1 MLITVFYIFI
11 LLRMGNARINH
22 PSPLLTII
30 NREREYGL
38 MGSNPINILR
48 EYLSIR
54 REHWLGREQIE
65 SLQQRRYMA
74 ITDAARLL
82 PYYRKRFESC
92 GDSSSKDL
100 EMGGFPILPKDD
112 VRASPNDFIN
122 PSFPRENLFE
132 MQTSGSTGTPLGIIC
147 DEQSFEH
154 RHAIGLLL
162 AQDFRRSPRD
172 LLVEIS
178 RKSDSF
184 TPFAVPGLFRKKHLS
199 IFQDESELFN
209 SVRKLGPDSLG
220 WYPSMAQTLA
230 MMNDSQGRP
239 VRLKSVFSGGEVL
252 SPRVRA
258 SIEDSFSCRVYE
270 QYASVEFS
278 ALAWECPEEHRLH
291 VNDSSFLLEVIDS
304 RGKATKSAIGDL
316 AVTCFFNR
324 AMPLV
329 RYMIGDRAKWG
340 RECSCGRGTR
350 VLDSISGRSDDFIVL
365 PSGKRRSAF
374 AFNLLY
380 YGEKVGGIWKYQ
392 IVQEQDDL
400 LVFRYVPEG
409 SGLTD
414 AGRDDLR
421 KRICK
426 ACLHERVD
434 IEFEEVSSI
443 PREKSGK
450 LRKIISKPAHRLRT
464 GNAVE

>member
-1 MLITVFYIFI
+1 
-11 LLRMGNARINH
+11 
-22 PSPLLTII
+22 
-30 NREREYGL
+30 
-38 MGSNPINILR
+38 MGSNPINVLR
-48 EYLSIR
+48 DYLGLR

-65 SLQQRRYMA
+65 SIQQRRYEA
-74 ITDAARLL
+74 ITDTARLL
-82 PYYRKRFESC
+82 PYYRRRFESC
-92 GDSSSKDL
+92 GDSPSKDL

-112 VRASPNDFIN
+112 VRMSPNDFIN
-122 PSFPRENLFE
+122 PSIPRKKLFE
-132 MQTSGSTGTPLGIIC
+132 MQTSGSTGTPLGVVC
-147 DEQSFEH
+147 DQQTFEH

-184 TPFAVPGLFRKKHLS
+184 APFAVPGLFRKKHLS
-199 IFQDESELFN
+199 IFLEESELFR
-209 SVRKLGPDSLG
+209 SVRRLGPDSLG

-230 MMNDSQGRP
+230 RINDSLGRP
-239 VRLKSVFSGGEVL
+239 VRLKSVFCGGEAL
-252 SPRVRA
+252 SARVRA
-258 SIEDSFSCRVYE
+258 SIEESFSCRVYE

-291 VNDSSFLLEVIDS
+291 VNDSSFLIEVIDG
-304 RGKATKSAIGDL
+304 RGKPIKSGTGDL

-365 PSGKRRSAF
+365 PSGKHRSAF

-380 YGEKVGGIWKYQ
+380 YGEKIEGIWKYQ
-392 IVQEQDDL
+392 IVQEREDL

-409 SGLTD
+409 RGLSG
-414 AGRDDLR
+414 AGCADLR
-421 KRICK
+421 KRISK
-426 ACLHERVD
+426 ACLYENVKL
-434 IEFEEVSSI
+434 EFEAADSI

-450 LRKIISKPAHRLRT
+450 LRKIISKPAQRLRT
-464 GNAVE
+464 GDAAE